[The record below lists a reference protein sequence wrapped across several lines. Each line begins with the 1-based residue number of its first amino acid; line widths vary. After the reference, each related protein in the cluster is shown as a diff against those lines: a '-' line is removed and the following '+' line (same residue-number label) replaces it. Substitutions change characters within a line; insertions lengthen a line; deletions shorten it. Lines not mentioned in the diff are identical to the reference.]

1 MQKGDVI
8 LRFDG
13 HDVRSFPELRSLV
26 SQAQVNKKIE
36 LEVQRDGKP
45 VKLTTAIKEQP
56 ENYQTA
62 RAVPGPNQPQAT
74 PPPNEEQPDESDALG
89 SVEVSELTP
98 ALVQQLDL
106 PNNVRGVV
114 VTGNDA
120 ASGELQKGDVIE
132 EINQRPIRSVDD
144 FKKMVNALD
153 PNQTHVLSV
162 CRHRTRSFVV
172 VRPR

>member
-1 MQKGDVI
+1 V
-8 LRFDG
+8 
-13 HDVRSFPELRSLV
+13 EL
-26 SQAQVNKKIE
+26 NKKVE

-45 VKLTTAIKEQP
+45 LTLTTAIKEQP
-56 ENYQTA
+56 ENYLTS
-62 RAVPGPNQPQAT
+62 RIVPAPNQPEAT
-74 PPPNEEQPDESDALG
+74 PSPNEEQPDENDALG

-98 ALVQQLDL
+98 ALVGQLDL

-114 VTGNDA
+114 VTKNSA
-120 ASGELQKGDVIE
+120 ATGELQQGDVIE
-132 EINQRPIRSVDD
+132 EINQRPIRSVAD

-153 PNQTHVLSV
+153 PNETHVLSV